1 MEADMITVRK
11 AADRGS
17 VNLGWLDSKHSF
29 SFGEYQDPEHMG
41 FGNLRVINDDRVE
54 PGQGFGT
61 HPHRDMEIISYI
73 IDGAL
78 EHKDSMGNG
87 FVMRADDVQRMTA
100 GSGITHSEF
109 NHSGDA
115 QVHFLQ
121 IWIEPAENSLEPGY
135 EQKSFSSVEKLD
147 QLRLVVSQD
156 GRQGSLLI
164 HQDAN
169 MYASV
174 LTDGVELVHSFEAG
188 RRGWVQVVKGDVSAN
203 GEKLGTGDGA
213 SIENASELSLKS
225 HGDVELVLF
234 DLA

>member
-1 MEADMITVRK
+1 MITVRK
-11 AADRGS
+11 ATDRGS
-17 VNLGWLDSKHSF
+17 VNLGWLDSKHTF
-29 SFGEYQDPEHMG
+29 SFGGYKDPDHMG
-41 FGNLRVINDDRVE
+41 FGKLRVINDDRVE

-87 FVMRADDVQRMTA
+87 SVMRSNDVQRMTA

-109 NHSGDA
+109 NHSNDE

-121 IWIEPAENSLEPGY
+121 IWVEPAENSLEPGY
-135 EQKSFSSVEKLD
+135 EQKSFSSDEKLD
-147 QLRLVVSQD
+147 QLRLVVSHD

-164 HQDAN
+164 HQDAD

-174 LTDGVELVHSFEAG
+174 LTDGTEIEHLFESG
-188 RRGWVQVVKGDVSAN
+188 RRGWLQVIQGDVGVN
-203 GEKLGTGDGA
+203 GENLSTGDGA
-213 SIENASELSLKS
+213 SIENESKLSLQS
-225 HGDVELVLF
+225 NGDVEFVLF

>member
-1 MEADMITVRK
+1 MITVRK
-11 AADRGS
+11 ATDRGS
-17 VNLGWLDSKHSF
+17 VNLGWLDSKHTF
-29 SFGEYQDPEHMG
+29 SFGGYQDPEHMG

-87 FVMRADDVQRMTA
+87 SVMRADDVQRMTA
-100 GSGITHSEF
+100 GSGVTHSEF
-109 NHSGDA
+109 NHSNDE

-135 EQKSFSSVEKLD
+135 EQKSFARYDKLD
-147 QLRLVVSQD
+147 QLRLVASRD
-156 GRQGSLLI
+156 GRLGSLLI
-164 HQDAN
+164 HQDAD

-174 LTDGVELVHSFEAG
+174 LTDGTEIEHLFESG
-188 RRGWVQVVKGDVSAN
+188 RRGWLQIVNGDVGVN
-203 GEKLGTGDGA
+203 GEKLSTGDGA
-213 SIENASELSLKS
+213 SIENESRLSLQS
-225 HGDVELVLF
+225 YGDVEFVLF
-234 DLA
+234 DLKC